1 VEADRAAWHGSH
13 AAGVR
18 AHSDGD
24 PTTVLSFSKIR
35 ALAQGSTPSPRAQF
49 SRGESSSEGHC
60 CEAASRACGNRTP
73 SSRGSGSRAGDAEFG
88 TPRTQEGVFES
99 TASPCPGDW
108 HPLGRGLGKGSW
120 TSLLRHAALTAF
132 VIATPLGCM
141 PAGDGGGS
149 GGAAAGGVGSGGVSS
164 GGGVGTGGVG
174 TGGLGSG
181 GLSTGG
187 DMSGSGGLS
196 TGGSTGGVASGGASS
211 GGAAS
216 GGA

>member
-1 VEADRAAWHGSH
+1 
-13 AAGVR
+13 
-18 AHSDGD
+18 
-24 PTTVLSFSKIR
+24 
-35 ALAQGSTPSPRAQF
+35 
-49 SRGESSSEGHC
+49 
-60 CEAASRACGNRTP
+60 
-73 SSRGSGSRAGDAEFG
+73 
-88 TPRTQEGVFES
+88 
-99 TASPCPGDW
+99 CPGDW

-149 GGAAAGGVGSGGVSS
+149 GGAASGGVGSGGVSS

-187 DMSGSGGLS
+187 DRSGSGGLS
-196 TGGSTGGVASGGASS
+196 TGGSAGGVASGGASS

-216 GGA
+216 GGAGSGGGGSGGEGSGGAGGPDPNFHLFLLSGQSNMAGAPAPENSDKTENPNILVLGYNNCQNLGRTYNEWDVASPPLHDCYGGV